1 MKITGTEATSPL
13 MVVDSQ
19 STNIVSLRKEF
30 ADLKKSLTDMRR
42 ENEKFKND
50 LKESLGS
57 MIETKIET
65 LLAEEGKNPGHLY
78 NKFLDI

>member
-1 MKITGTEATSPL
+1 

-19 STNIVSLRKEF
+19 SSNMISLRKEF
-30 ADLKKSLTDMRR
+30 TDLKKSLTDMRK

-65 LLAEEGKNPGHLY
+65 LLAEEGKNYGHLD
-78 NKFLDI
+78 NIFLDILLYTWK